1 MRSTPDKLLLIT
13 PVVFGVIAAGCTGS
27 GHLSKKGSGSEG
39 EPSVAAAWRAKAEQ
53 GDPHAQDLLGKMY
66 EEGEG
71 VEQDYQMAIK
81 WYRLAAEQGDGS
93 AQFNLGRM
101 YERGQGVPQDYLYA
115 HMWIHIAATSSYQ
128 KSYFYRVRDVKEIAK
143 EARNRLANQ
152 MTPDQRAKAEAMA
165 TNCIQKKF
173 KTCTMPKRA
182 SMDDKTQ
189 VDKETKVVTT
199 KDSAGALSSPPPP
212 RINKAECRR
221 IQSELEEHIR
231 QLNAQT
237 ETLAPGKASPW
248 RNGSGACRQDIDC
261 REWTAP
267 NSCQTYL
274 GPVSEQLKD
283 EIIRLKSAYII
294 GACSSRVA
302 WPRKNCSRRAIRI
315 GTKKT
320 RITCS
325 ENRCVWSAKPRTPPD
340 QMPFIG
346 EITCPPGT
354 ALFGDA
360 PPKGNRKF
368 CQRKDGTRHGK
379 YIRWHS
385 NGQLHEHAE
394 YKEGKLHGKYIR
406 WYESGVIDLEGE
418 YDNGEKNGTF
428 VTLSMEREYKNGEL
442 IRRLIDGIKY
452 QEYRYKDGKQHGRQ
466 ITRLPNGQELVEMW
480 RDGRRVGPRICWDP
494 SGFEVPC
501 F

>member
-1 MRSTPDKLLLIT
+1 KRCSLLKSHELCDAAFMMFTPGKLLLIA

-39 EPSVAAAWRAKAEQ
+39 EPSVAAAWLAKAEQ

-199 KDSAGALSSPPPP
+199 KDSAGALSS
-212 RINKAECRR
+212 
-221 IQSELEEHIR
+221 
-231 QLNAQT
+231 
-237 ETLAPGKASPW
+237 
-248 RNGSGACRQDIDC
+248 
-261 REWTAP
+261 
-267 NSCQTYL
+267 
-274 GPVSEQLKD
+274 
-283 EIIRLKSAYII
+283 
-294 GACSSRVA
+294 
-302 WPRKNCSRRAIRI
+302 
-315 GTKKT
+315 
-320 RITCS
+320 
-325 ENRCVWSAKPRTPPD
+325 
-340 QMPFIG
+340 
-346 EITCPPGT
+346 
-354 ALFGDA
+354 
-360 PPKGNRKF
+360 
-368 CQRKDGTRHGK
+368 
-379 YIRWHS
+379 
-385 NGQLHEHAE
+385 
-394 YKEGKLHGKYIR
+394 
-406 WYESGVIDLEGE
+406 
-418 YDNGEKNGTF
+418 
-428 VTLSMEREYKNGEL
+428 
-442 IRRLIDGIKY
+442 
-452 QEYRYKDGKQHGRQ
+452 
-466 ITRLPNGQELVEMW
+466 
-480 RDGRRVGPRICWDP
+480 
-494 SGFEVPC
+494 
-501 F
+501 